1 MSDDVQEA
9 IRQEVTAAL
18 TKAGVCTPENI
29 ENAMCSKIY
38 DLDDTIDIRKYVRMM
53 EEKERDN
60 RETETEKEKC
70 R

>member
-1 MSDDVQEA
+1 MTEGKISRHNQ
-9 IRQEVTAAL
+9 AL
-18 TKAGVCTPENI
+18 R
-29 ENAMCSKIY
+29 KIY

-60 RETETEKEKC
+60 RETEKEKC